1 MESHN
6 DLKFAFQTFIISPCG
21 RNNFQ
26 DKKMNR
32 AKRTKIGIT
41 ILVLLFFIIGGI
53 NFILNNVIYRPSTDE
68 CLWTNEQGGMRITQI
83 VRGGVTDEAGIK
95 ERDLLLKID
104 GRSFDTPN
112 QAQRYINSLP
122 EGQTA
127 RYTIR
132 RGKQL
137 LERDVRMI
145 KPINFFSIVATVVG
159 FVFLV
164 TGYLVL
170 IFNPLKRLSRY
181 FFYLCF
187 VTFIFVFFNQISF
200 QPRYLFYIF
209 RGIQLL
215 SLILWAPSILHFFSV
230 FPSKKTIVIKYPRLF
245 YLIYLPPVF
254 VVALSFIFPR
264 FGIIINYMIG
274 LYIILSFYLFITEYH
289 KVKGKKEKKALR
301 IILWGMFLGFTP
313 LGLLVLFFN
322 FLVGLIGLTAV
333 LIGLGMMVFL
343 PISFGYAVMKYG
355 LMDVTIVV
363 KKGIVYSITTGFFIL
378 LYMGLVVGLGG
389 VLAREIGV
397 KSEILYAF
405 FIAIVALALNPVK
418 EKIQQFVDK
427 RFYPQKYN
435 YRKMLLALS
444 QDLPTLIK
452 LDEILKRVSQ
462 TLKSTM
468 EVEEIIIS
476 IIESEGEAFRIY
488 NRIGIPESFECDF
501 LEYSPGL
508 SRLLSQKKG
517 CVTFYKMED
526 ESEFKD
532 FIEEE
537 LEKIKSAGLVLAIPM
552 FLRDRLKGMILLG
565 AKISGDIYTQEELD
579 ILLTVAG
586 QTAVAVENARLYL
599 KELQQQRAEEEL
611 KIARRIQQELLPKE
625 PPQVKGLE
633 IAGCSLPATEVG
645 GDYFDYILQNH
656 RRLLVFVGDVSGKGM
671 PAALYMS
678 KVQGMV
684 QMAGS
689 LYHSPKDIL
698 KEVNRRII
706 NGIDKSSFITML
718 SVLFDLKKKQAMLAR
733 AGHTPLL
740 LKKSNRE
747 DAEVILPKGLGLGI
761 TSGEDFDRKIEE
773 VTIPMQSND
782 CFVLFSDGLTEAM
795 NPNHELFGEER
806 VMTLLNQ
813 NHNLSSQEFRN
824 LLVSQAG
831 KFRENEEQNDDIT
844 VVVVKVR

>member
-1 MESHN
+1 
-6 DLKFAFQTFIISPCG
+6 
-21 RNNFQ
+21 
-26 DKKMNR
+26 MNR
-32 AKRTKIGIT
+32 AKRTKIAIT
-41 ILVLLFFIIGGI
+41 ILVLLFLVVGSI

-68 CLWTNEQGGMRITQI
+68 CLWTNEREGMRITQI

-95 ERDLLLKID
+95 EGDLLLKID

-112 QAQRYINSLP
+112 QAQVYINSLF

-127 RYTIR
+127 RYSIR

-159 FVFLV
+159 FVFLF

-170 IFNPLKRLSRY
+170 IFNPLKRLSRS

-215 SLILWAPSILHFFSV
+215 SLILWAPAILHFFSV

-245 YLIYLPPVF
+245 YLIYLPPLL

-264 FGIIINYMIG
+264 IGIIINYMIG
-274 LYIILSFYLFITEYH
+274 LYIGLSFYFFITEYH
-289 KVKGKKEKKALR
+289 KVKEKKEKKALR
-301 IILWGMFLGFTP
+301 IILWGMFLGFAP

-322 FLVGLIGLTAV
+322 FLVGLIGITVV
-333 LIGLGMMVFL
+333 LIGLGMMIFL

-355 LMDVTIVV
+355 LMDVTIVI

-418 EKIQQFVDK
+418 ERIQQFVDK

-435 YRKMLLALS
+435 YRKMLLGLS

-452 LDEILKRVSQ
+452 LDEILKKVSE
-462 TLKSTM
+462 TLKSA
-468 EVEEIIIS
+468 VQVKAILIS
-476 IIESEGEAFRIY
+476 VFESEREAFRIY
-488 NRIGIPESFECDF
+488 NRTGVPESCECDF
-501 LEYSPGL
+501 LEYSSGL
-508 SRLLSQKKG
+508 SRLLSQKKSW
-517 CVTFYKMED
+517 VTFYKIED
-526 ESEFKD
+526 EPEFKN
-532 FIEEE
+532 FTEEE

-565 AKISGDIYTQEELD
+565 AKISGDIYTQEEMD
-579 ILLTVAG
+579 VLLTVAG

-611 KIARRIQQELLPKE
+611 KIARRIQQDLLPKE

-706 NGIDKSSFITML
+706 DGIDKNSFITML
-718 SVLFDLKKKQAMLAR
+718 SVLFDLKKKQAIIAR

-773 VTIPMQSND
+773 VTIPMQSKD

-795 NPNHELFGEER
+795 NPKHELFGEER
-806 VMTLLNQ
+806 VKELLNQ
-813 NHNLSSQEFRN
+813 NYNLSSQEFRN
-824 LLVSQAG
+824 LLLSHAG
-831 KFRENEEQNDDIT
+831 NFRENEEQNDDIT
-844 VVVVKVR
+844 IVIVKVK

>member
-1 MESHN
+1 
-6 DLKFAFQTFIISPCG
+6 
-21 RNNFQ
+21 
-26 DKKMNR
+26 MNR

-53 NFILNNVIYRPSTDE
+53 NFILNNVIYRRSSDE
-68 CLWTNEQGGMRITQI
+68 CIWISDKEGMRITRI

-95 ERDLLLKID
+95 DGDFLVKID

-112 QAQRYINSLP
+112 QAQLYIDSLP
-122 EGQTA
+122 EGHA
-127 RYTIR
+127 AHYTIR

-137 LERDVRMI
+137 LKLDVRMK

-159 FVFLV
+159 FVFLL

-170 IFNPLKRLSRY
+170 IFNPLNRLSRY
-181 FFYLCF
+181 FFYFCF
-187 VTFIFVFFNQISF
+187 VTFIFLFFNQISS
-200 QPRYLFYIF
+200 QPSYLFFIF

-215 SLILWAPSILHFFSV
+215 SFTLWAPVILHFFSV
-230 FPSKKTIVIKYPRLF
+230 FPSKKSIVIKYPRLF
-245 YLIYLPPVF
+245 YLIYLPPLL
-254 VVALSFIFPR
+254 VVTLLFIFPR
-264 FGIIINYMIG
+264 FGIIGIIINYMIG
-274 LYIILSFYLFITEYH
+274 LYISLSFYFFITEY
-289 KVKGKKEKKALR
+289 VRVRDKKEKRALR
-301 IILWGMFLGFTP
+301 IILWGMFLGLAP

-322 FLVGLIGLTAV
+322 FLVGLIGLTGV
-333 LIGLGMMVFL
+333 LIILGMMVFL

-355 LMDVTIVV
+355 LMDVTIVI

-378 LYMGLVVGLGG
+378 LYMGFVVGLGG

-397 KSEILYAF
+397 KSEILNAF
-405 FIAIVALALNPVK
+405 FIAVVALALNPVR
-418 EKIQQFVDK
+418 ERIQRFVDR

-452 LDEILKRVSQ
+452 LDEILKKVSQ

-468 EVEEIIIS
+468 QMEEIVIS
-476 IIESEGEAFRIY
+476 VFESEGEAFRIY
-488 NRIGIPESFECDF
+488 NRTGVPESCECDF
-501 LEYSPGL
+501 LEYSSCL
-508 SRLLSQKKG
+508 SRLLSQKKS
-517 CVTFYKMED
+517 CVTFYKIED
-526 ESEFKD
+526 EPEFKD

-537 LEKIKSAGLVLAIPM
+537 LEKIKRAGLVLAIPM

-565 AKISGDIYTQEELD
+565 AKISGDIYTQEEMD

-599 KELQQQRAEEEL
+599 NELQQQRAEEEL

-625 PPQVKGLE
+625 PPRVRGLE

-678 KVQGMV
+678 KVQGMI
-684 QMAGS
+684 QMAGA

-698 KEVNRRII
+698 MEVNRKII
-706 NGIDKSSFITML
+706 DGIDKNSFITMV
-718 SVLFDLKKKQAMLAR
+718 SVMFDLKKKQAVIAR
-733 AGHTPLL
+733 AGHTPLFV
-740 LKKSNRE
+740 KKSNQKG
-747 DAEVILPKGLGLGI
+747 AEVILPKGLGLGI

-773 VTIPMQSND
+773 VTIPIQSKD

-795 NPNHELFGEER
+795 NPKYELFGEER
-806 VMTLLNQ
+806 VMELLNQ
-813 NHNLSSQEFRN
+813 NHHLASQEFRD
-824 LLVSQAG
+824 LLVSHAG

-844 VVVVKVR
+844 VVIVKVK

>member
-1 MESHN
+1 
-6 DLKFAFQTFIISPCG
+6 
-21 RNNFQ
+21 
-26 DKKMNR
+26 MNR
-32 AKRTKIGIT
+32 AKRTRIWIT
-41 ILVLLFFIIGGI
+41 VLVLLFFIIGGI
-53 NFILNNVIYRPSTDE
+53 NFMLNNIIYRPSNDE
-68 CLWTNEQGGMRITQI
+68 CVWTNEREGILISGI
-83 VRGGVTDEAGIK
+83 VVGGVTGEAGIK
-95 ERDLLLKID
+95 EGDFLVKID
-104 GRSFDTPN
+104 GRSFDIPT
-112 QAQRYINSLP
+112 QAQVYINSLP

-132 RGKQL
+132 RGEQL
-137 LERDVRMI
+137 LELDVRMK
-145 KPINFFSIVATVVG
+145 KPVNYFSIVATVVG
-159 FVFLV
+159 FVFLL

-170 IFNPLKRLSRY
+170 IFNPLKRLSRT

-187 VTFIFVFFNQISF
+187 VTFLFVFFNQISF
-200 QPRYLFYIF
+200 QPRLLFYIF

-215 SLILWAPSILHFFSV
+215 SVILWAPAILHFFSV
-230 FPSKKTIVIKYPRLF
+230 FPSKKAIVIKYPRLF
-245 YLIYLPPVF
+245 YLIYLPQII

-313 LGLLVLFFN
+313 LGLLILSFN
-322 FLVGLIGLTAV
+322 FLVGLIGITAV

-389 VLAREIGV
+389 ILAREIGV

-435 YRKMLLALS
+435 YRKMLLGLS

-452 LDEILKRVSQ
+452 LDEILKKVSQ
-462 TLKSTM
+462 TLQSAVQVK
-468 EVEEIIIS
+468 EILIS
-476 IIESEGEAFRIY
+476 VFESEKEAFRIY
-488 NRIGIPESFECDF
+488 NRIGVPESCECDF
-501 LEYSPGL
+501 LDYSSGL
-508 SRLLSQKKG
+508 SRLLSQKKS

-526 ESEFKD
+526 EPEFMD
-532 FIEEE
+532 FREEE
-537 LEKIKSAGLVLAIPM
+537 REEIKSAGLVLAIPM
-552 FLRDRLKGMILLG
+552 FMRDRLKGMILLG

-599 KELQQQRAEEEL
+599 KELQQQRAEAEL
-611 KIARRIQQELLPKE
+611 KIAQRIQQNLLPKE

-645 GDYFDYILQNH
+645 GDYFDYILQNN
-656 RRLLVFVGDVSGKGM
+656 RRLIVFVGDVSGKGM

-706 NGIDKSSFITML
+706 HGIDKSSFITML
-718 SVLFDLKKKQAMLAR
+718 SVLFDLKKKQAIIAR

-747 DAEVILPKGLGLGI
+747 GAEVILPKGLGLGI
-761 TSGEDFDRKIEE
+761 TSGEDFDPKIEE

-824 LLVSQAG
+824 LLLSQAG

>member
-1 MESHN
+1 
-6 DLKFAFQTFIISPCG
+6 
-21 RNNFQ
+21 
-26 DKKMNR
+26 MNR

-41 ILVLLFFIIGGI
+41 ILVLLFLVIGGI

-68 CLWTNEQGGMRITQI
+68 CLWTNEKEGMRITQI

-95 ERDLLLKID
+95 EGDLLLKID
-104 GRSFDTPN
+104 GRTFDTPN
-112 QAQRYINSLP
+112 QAQIYINSLP

-137 LERDVRMI
+137 LELDVRMI
-145 KPINFFSIVATVVG
+145 KPINFFSIVTTVVG
-159 FVFLV
+159 LVFMV

-181 FFYLCF
+181 FFYLCV

-215 SLILWAPSILHFFSV
+215 SVTLWAPAILHFFSV
-230 FPSKKTIVIKYPRLF
+230 FPSKKTIVLKYPRLF
-245 YLIYLPPVF
+245 YLIYLPPVLL
-254 VVALSFIFPR
+254 VPLSLIFTQSGFIL
-264 FGIIINYMIG
+264 NYMIV
-274 LYIILSFYLFITEYH
+274 LYITLSFVFLITAY
-289 KVKGKKEKKALR
+289 GKIRDTKEKRALR
-301 IILWGMFLGFTP
+301 IILWGMFLGFAP

-322 FLVGLIGLTAV
+322 FLVGLIGITVV

-355 LMDVTIVV
+355 LMDVTIVI

-397 KSEILYAF
+397 KSEILNAF

-435 YRKMLLALS
+435 YRKMLLGLS

-452 LDEILKRVSQ
+452 LDEILKKVSQ
-462 TLKSTM
+462 TLQSAVQVKA
-468 EVEEIIIS
+468 ILIS
-476 IIESEGEAFRIY
+476 VFESEREAFRIY
-488 NRIGIPESFECDF
+488 NRTGVPESCECDF
-501 LEYSPGL
+501 LEYSSGL
-508 SRLLSQKKG
+508 SRLLAQKKS
-517 CVTFYKMED
+517 CVTFYKIED
-526 ESEFKD
+526 EPEFKD

-537 LEKIKSAGLVLAIPM
+537 LEEIENAGLVLAIPM
-552 FLRDRLKGMILLG
+552 FMRDRLKGMILLG
-565 AKISGDIYTQEELD
+565 AKISGDIYTQEEME

-611 KIARRIQQELLPKE
+611 KIARRIQQDLLPKD

-698 KEVNRRII
+698 KEVNRKII
-706 NGIDKSSFITML
+706 HGIDKNSFITML
-718 SVLFDLKKKQAMLAR
+718 TVLFDLKKKQAIIAR

-773 VTIPMQSND
+773 VTIPMQSKD

-795 NPNHELFGEER
+795 NPKHELFGEER
-806 VMTLLNQ
+806 VKELLNQ
-813 NHNLSSQEFRN
+813 NYNLSSQDIRN
-824 LLVSQAG
+824 LLLSHAG
-831 KFRENEEQNDDIT
+831 NFREHEEQNDDIT
-844 VVVVKVR
+844 IVIVKVK